1 MKRFFTLL
9 TASLIGLTTF
19 GQAFTEG
26 NLVVVRVGDGA
37 AAVTSSSQKVFLD
50 EYTTAGVLV
59 QSKEIPNTT
68 LGSRLTL
75 GGTASSEG
83 FLSRSING
91 QYLVLAGYDINPG
104 TTSPSNFTYNK
115 AIAVVNNAGTID
127 LTTNFIYNTSSTAA
141 LRTVVST
148 NGTDLWYAGGT
159 LGQFYIT
166 KGGTSGTLVSNTVT
180 NSRVLNITNGQL
192 YLSNASGTNP
202 RIGSVG
208 TGLPT
213 TSGSTLTGLPGIPT
227 SGGSP
232 YQYFF
237 ADLDAMVAGVDVL
250 YIADDGGGQGIQ
262 KYSLVGG
269 TWTLNGLIT
278 GTSIRAV
285 TGTVSGTVVTLYAS
299 GASATTGPGSLYS
312 VVDNA
317 GYNAAPSTTALPTAI
332 ATSPTNTVFRG
343 LALAPTLNSLPLN
356 LISFNASIINGTV
369 KAWWST
375 SNEVN
380 TASFEVE
387 RSVDG
392 RNFVTVAQKAAKNVS
407 GINTYEALDAT
418 PLSGLAYYR
427 LKMIDKDGTVK
438 YSQLVTL
445 RNKTTTK
452 LEVFPNPTNGAL
464 SISHSKASNGAAI
477 RIFTMEGKLVKSI
490 NAQRD
495 AVQTAI
501 NIAEL
506 VNGNY
511 QIVFE
516 NNGERSVTKIVKQ

>member
-1 MKRFFTLL
+1 MKRFFTLF
-9 TASLIGLTTF
+9 TASLIACSVF

-37 AAVTSSSQKVFLD
+37 AAVSSSSQKVFLD
-50 EYTTAGVLV
+50 EYTTSGTLV
-59 QSKEIPNTT
+59 QSKEIPSST

-75 GGTASSEG
+75 GGTSSSEG

-91 QYLVLAGYDINPG
+91 QFLTLAGYDINPG
-104 TTSPSNFTYNK
+104 TASPSSSTFNK
-115 AIAVVNNAGTID
+115 AIAVVNNAGVID
-127 LTTNFIYNTSSTAA
+127 LTTNFVYNTTSTAA
-141 LRTVVST
+141 LRTAVST
-148 NGTDLWYAGGT
+148 NGTDIWYAGGT

-166 KGGTSGTLVSNTVT
+166 KGSTSGTLVSNTVT

-202 RIGSVG
+202 RIGTVG

-213 TSGSTLTGLPGIPT
+213 ASGSTLTGLPGFPT

-232 YQYFF
+232 YQFFF
-237 ADLDAMVAGVDVL
+237 ADLDAGVAGVDVL
-250 YIADDGGGQGIQ
+250 YVADDGAGQGIQ

-269 TWTLNGLIT
+269 NWTLNGLIT

-285 TGTVSGTVVTLYAS
+285 TGTVSGSVVTLYAS
-299 GASATTGPGSLYS
+299 GASATTGPGSIYS
-312 VVDNA
+312 VIDNA
-317 GYNAAPSTTALPTAI
+317 GYNVAPSTTALPAAI

-343 LALAPTLNSLPLN
+343 IALAPTVNSLPLT
-356 LISFNASIINGTV
+356 LISFNASIINGSV

-380 TASFEVE
+380 TAAFEVE
-387 RSVDG
+387 RSSDG
-392 RNFVTVAQKAAKNVS
+392 RNFTAVAQKTAKNVS
-407 GINTYEALDAT
+407 GVNGYDAVDVA
-418 PLSGLAYYR
+418 PLSGLSYYR
-427 LKMIDKDGTVK
+427 LKMIDKDGSFK
-438 YSQLVTL
+438 YSQVVTVKF
-445 RNKTTTK
+445 RTTTK
-452 LEVFPNPTNGAL
+452 LDVFPNPTNGSL
-464 SISHSKASNGAAI
+464 TISHSKATNGAAI
-477 RIFTMEGKLVKSI
+477 RIYTMEGKLVKSI

-501 NIAEL
+501 NISEL

-511 QIVFE
+511 QVVFE